1 MTHKRDLLR
10 REKKSSEYSAL
21 GNESDHAWFK
31 PSTRVKIEAD
41 RDNMLAQRTIDE
53 LKALGIWENP
63 TLAEGD
69 E

>member
-10 REKKSSEYSAL
+10 REKSADSSL
-21 GNESDHAWFK
+21 RRNESDQAWFK
-31 PSTRVKIEAD
+31 PSTRVKIESD
-41 RDNMLAQRTIDE
+41 RDNMLAQRAINE